1 MRLFMMNKPA
11 GYLTA
16 KSDRTRPT
24 VMELL
29 PPELQNLHPIG
40 RLDMDTE
47 GLLLLTDDGSLDP
60 LLLRPEAHVEK
71 LYFFRAFG
79 RLEQAAFDQMAA
91 GVILEGTGVL
101 SRPARAWPEGYST
114 IGACQALL
122 PPKKHNHLMKNPQRP
137 VTEGWVAIREGRKHQ
152 VKLMVKAV
160 GGHVFTLKR
169 VSIGNLSLDPSLAPG
184 QYRAL
189 SDTETASLLNG
200 PLSRRQLAC
209 GADSEP
215 EPERK
220 KQ

>member
-1 MRLFMMNKPA
+1 MIIMMNKPA

-16 KSDRTRPT
+16 RSDRTRPT

-29 PPELQNLHPIG
+29 PPELRHLHPVG

-47 GLLLLTDDGSLDP
+47 GLLLLTDDGRLDP

-79 RLEQAAFDQMAA
+79 RLEEADFGRMAA
-91 GVILEGTGVL
+91 GVTLEGTGVVSL
-101 SRPARAWPEGYST
+101 PARAWLEGRST
-114 IGACQALL
+114 IGECEALL

-137 VTEGWVAIREGRKHQ
+137 VTAGWIAIREGRKHQ

-169 VSIGNLSLDPSLAPG
+169 LRFGGLELDPDLAPG
-184 QYRAL
+184 EYRPLTEAEIAAL
-189 SDTETASLLNG
+189 FFDANRDAPSLRG
-200 PLSRRQLAC
+200 
-209 GADSEP
+209 
-215 EPERK
+215 
-220 KQ
+220 

>member
-1 MRLFMMNKPA
+1 MLNKPA

-16 KSDRTRPT
+16 RSDRTRPV

-29 PPELQNLHPIG
+29 PPELGHLHPVG

-47 GLLLLTDDGSLDP
+47 GLLLLTDDGRLDP

-79 RLEQAAFDQMAA
+79 RLEPADFDRMAA
-91 GVILEGTGVL
+91 GVVLEGSGVRSL
-101 SRPARAWPEGYST
+101 PARARFEGYST
-114 IGACQALL
+114 IGACEALL

-137 VTEGWVAIREGRKHQ
+137 VTEGWIALREGRKHQ

-169 VSIGNLSLDPSLAPG
+169 TRFGALELDPALAPG
-184 QYRAL
+184 EYRRLTEEEIAL
-189 SDTETASLLNG
+189 LLG
-200 PLSRRQLAC
+200 
-209 GADSEP
+209 
-215 EPERK
+215 
-220 KQ
+220 

>member
-1 MRLFMMNKPA
+1 MIIMMNKPA

-16 KSDRTRPT
+16 RSDRTRPT

-29 PPELQNLHPIG
+29 PPELRRLHPVG

-79 RLEQAAFDQMAA
+79 RLEQADFERMAA
-91 GVILEGTGVL
+91 GVELEGTGVCSL
-101 SRPARAWPEGYST
+101 PARARLGGYST
-114 IGACQALL
+114 IGECEALL
-122 PPKKHNHLMKNPQRP
+122 PPKKHNHLMKNPGRP
-137 VTEGWVAIREGRKHQ
+137 VTEGWIAIREGRKHQ

-169 VSIGNLSLDPSLAPG
+169 LSIGALELDPRLGPG
-184 QYRAL
+184 EYRELTLEEIEGLFAK
-189 SDTETASLLNG
+189 E
-200 PLSRRQLAC
+200 
-209 GADSEP
+209 
-215 EPERK
+215 
-220 KQ
+220 